1 MARVATKLE
10 VLLLQTGY
18 KCKTIASPTFHL
30 PSRLSADYGVHKGG
44 EYLAETPFR
53 ESAPRHKGL
62 NFYYVQE
69 DMLKEAAKKSGY
81 HWIVS
86 RPNFIVGESKVSE
99 RRRRS
104 SGPPLNHLELF

>member
-1 MARVATKLE
+1 MD
-10 VLLLQTGY
+10 
-18 KCKTIASPTFHL
+18 PT
-30 PSRLSADYGVHKGG
+30 DYGVHKGG
-44 EYLAETPFR
+44 EYLAPTPFR

-86 RPNFIVGESKVSE
+86 RPNFIIGESKVS
-99 RRRRS
+99 RRCGEMVS
-104 SGPPLNHLELF
+104 SA